1 MEYDKWDSMIDSK
14 SKHKKI
20 KNRKNEWCNKSEIH
34 NAFQNLFNKFQNSIL
49 IISYRDDGIPTT
61 QELVEILKKLGK
73 QVEIKKA
80 YILNN
85 LDYNYQVVRVSE
97 DFDYTIIFCEN
108 GRHFSVAKNN
118 VMNLKPNV
126 FIDLR
131 ESIIG
136 NDEVGLLYKF
146 NQICFYNTPSNK
158 VSTTTKL
165 HYVFF
170 DLETI
175 VDWDYANC
183 MKPYS

>member
-1 MEYDKWDSMIDSK
+1 
-14 SKHKKI
+14 
-20 KNRKNEWCNKSEIH
+20 
-34 NAFQNLFNKFQNSIL
+34 
-49 IISYRDDGIPTT
+49 
-61 QELVEILKKLGK
+61 LKLKRT
-73 QVEIKKA
+73 

-85 LDYNYQVVRVSE
+85 LDYNYQVVRVSD

-108 GRHFSVAKNN
+108 GKHFSVAKNN
-118 VMNLKPNV
+118 IMTLKPNV

-136 NDEVGLLYKF
+136 NDEIGLLYKF

-158 VSTTTKL
+158 VSITTKL

-183 MKPYS
+183 MKPYSLSICCLDEIQLEQLENMIEQMIKKRVKVCVSDLLKLGLDMIVLRTSYFG